1 MAPNSGMDTR
11 SPDAVLFVS
20 TGKQL
25 GSIVQGQGGL
35 VAVGVEDARRV
46 VVFERDAV
54 IPVPSSTEIEVFH
67 GLGIAVAQDDA
78 AAERLRTT
86 APVTDILPF
95 HSTSTDDLDIA
106 RSLDLVAY
114 LLISG
119 QNPGEDPRDE
129 QTIGGRPADLIGYPA
144 YDSATNT
151 VTASDAA
158 LETQPA
164 LFGVVN
170 MSFEPPAALAP
181 VAPGDIVQVSTWAL
195 SRAAVIVAAA
205 GNRGSLTSRE
215 TVSAWSQVP
224 WVIGVG
230 SMDDEA
236 GTVLSQR
243 SSRGIQDH
251 PSSGPD
257 CVAYGASRL
266 DPGLIG
272 TSFAAPRVAGVAAL
286 CIAAILQLQRIAAAA
301 AGRAEGIRLVGIAI
315 IDTDFD
321 RAQWFPGRARLPLDA
336 LPIVGPLPAATTLF
350 EAVAAAG
357 ADPYFVG
364 SPDQVRRL
372 VLASAQPVPAFGP
385 HEVGAGFISVDITIR
400 WLAQLTGADWLA
412 ILGRADAVDLLGED
426 EPNTPLFDEAGLHAL
441 GAVVDAAMPM
451 FACDRKTLA
460 YQFRPTQ
467 QGDADH
473 G

>member
-1 MAPNSGMDTR
+1 M
-11 SPDAVLFVS
+11 
-20 TGKQL
+20 
-25 GSIVQGQGGL
+25 
-35 VAVGVEDARRV
+35 AVGVEDARRV
-46 VVFERDAV
+46 VVFERGAV
-54 IPVPSSTEIEVFH
+54 IPVPSSAEVEVFR

-86 APVTDILPF
+86 VPVTDILPF

-114 LLISG
+114 LLIDG
-119 QNPGEDPRDE
+119 QNTSPGDE
-129 QTIGGRPADLIGYPA
+129 QTIGGRTADHIGYPA
-144 YDSATNT
+144 YDAETHT
-151 VTASDAA
+151 VTASDVG

-181 VAPGDIVQVSTWAL
+181 VAPGDIVQISTWAL

-205 GNRGSLTSRE
+205 GNRGSLVSRE

-236 GTVLSQR
+236 GTALSQR
-243 SSRGIQDH
+243 SSRGIPDH

-272 TSFAAPRVAGVAAL
+272 TSFAAPRVAGVATL

-301 AGRAEGIRLVGIAI
+301 AGRAEGVRLVGVAI

-321 RAQWFPGRARLPLDA
+321 QTQGFPGTARLPLDA

-350 EAVAAAG
+350 EAIAAAG

-372 VLASAQPVPAFGP
+372 VLASARPLPAFAP
-385 HEVGAGFISVDITIR
+385 HEVGAGFISVDIAIR

-412 ILGRADAVDLLGED
+412 ILGRADAVELLD
-426 EPNTPLFDEAGLHAL
+426 ERATSTPLFDEAGLHAL

-460 YQFRPTQ
+460 YQFRPTLE
-467 QGDADH
+467 GDADH